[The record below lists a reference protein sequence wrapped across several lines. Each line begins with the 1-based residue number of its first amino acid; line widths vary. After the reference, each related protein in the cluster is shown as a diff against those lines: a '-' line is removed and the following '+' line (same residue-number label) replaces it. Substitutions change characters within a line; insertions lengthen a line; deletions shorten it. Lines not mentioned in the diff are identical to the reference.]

1 MQIEQYVQ
9 KFDPDNLFA
18 VLKNSYQQIEYA
30 WANQFDLGGL
40 KNSKISAII
49 VTGLGG
55 SAIAGNF
62 AQNFLKDELRVP
74 LTVNRNYNLPLSA
87 DENTLVIASSYS
99 GETEETISALQD
111 AISRKC
117 KVICVTTGGTVEKI
131 ANGNGFPVVKLQK
144 GFQPRFAF
152 GVSFFSLLKILQEI
166 NLIPSQSEVVKN
178 IISQW
183 KARGEELATDGNAAY
198 QLAEKI
204 VGKIPVI
211 LSTADVSDAVGVRI
225 KGQFNENSK
234 LAAFHNSLPEQNH
247 NEIVPWEYHKPEVFP
262 AILIELKDAEYHP
275 RVAKRFEII
284 TGLIK
289 KSGCE
294 VITLESKEASFK
306 ERLADLLYFGDW
318 ISYYTAVLRQFD
330 PKEINFILYLKSELQ
345 K

>member
-1 MQIEQYVQ
+1 
-9 KFDPDNLFA
+9 
-18 VLKNSYQQIEYA
+18 
-30 WANQFDLGGL
+30 
-40 KNSKISAII
+40 
-49 VTGLGG
+49 
-55 SAIAGNF
+55 
-62 AQNFLKDELRVP
+62 
-74 LTVNRNYNLPLSA
+74 
-87 DENTLVIASSYS
+87 
-99 GETEETISALQD
+99 
-111 AISRKC
+111 
-117 KVICVTTGGTVEKI
+117 
-131 ANGNGFPVVKLQK
+131 
-144 GFQPRFAF
+144 
-152 GVSFFSLLKILQEI
+152 
-166 NLIPSQSEVVKN
+166 VVKN